1 MEKDTCHGLGVW
13 FMALR
18 LRVDSSSDW
27 PPDRNMIPGTAG
39 GTLLLSILRVY
50 SAMVSGEHLVP
61 LSAPGVTMDGLSRIP
76 SKRTS
81 WSARNL
87 KVWAQVLLATSK
99 VVSMSCSPSSK
110 IYGLARYAA
119 IAQDNGLVPIVE
131 PEILLDGE
139 HDIDTTLEVASRTW
153 AQTFKYLADQDVL
166 FEGILLKP
174 SMVTPGADSG
184 TK

>member
-39 GTLLLSILRVY
+39 GTLLLSILGVY

-61 LSAPGVTMDGLSRIP
+61 LSAPGATMDGLSRIP

-81 WSARNL
+81 WSARYL
-87 KVWAQVLLATSK
+87 KVWAQVLLATSR

-110 IYGLARYAA
+110 ISGSTMGTSPLSSLIPGTMPCSLR
-119 IAQDNGLVPIVE
+119 QSTNGFPS
-131 PEILLDGE
+131 
-139 HDIDTTLEVASRTW
+139 LEDW
-153 AQTFKYLADQDVL
+153 
-166 FEGILLKP
+166 
-174 SMVTPGADSG
+174 
-184 TK
+184 